1 MCIGR
6 VLDDV
11 WTTVTGHRSEQSPVI
26 GPNRHQVSG
35 ETVASSVI
43 WESPNTRTFQMSFPA
58 VRDRYVFL
66 SFGVLPEKCQYCI
79 SRCMDNS
86 HQLRDKTGRRDLG
99 NAIRTATT
107 LFARSALRTE
117 PHTNLQARLGPR
129 KEVLPR
135 STTRKRANSS
145 PRRPCTTRSR
155 GACRTWL
162 GRNPWR
168 RSLRWANSQAAL
180 FWAGG

>member
-58 VRDRYVFL
+58 VRDRYEFL

-99 NAIRTATT
+99 IQYVPQRRYSHVQ
-107 LFARSALRTE
+107 LYE
-117 PHTNLQARLGPR
+117 QGPTQT
-129 KEVLPR
+129 
-135 STTRKRANSS
+135 SKRA
-145 PRRPCTTRSR
+145 
-155 GACRTWL
+155 
-162 GRNPWR
+162 
-168 RSLRWANSQAAL
+168 
-180 FWAGG
+180 